1 MNIENIEKNIEKL
14 DSVISCKIILGEN
27 EVIDEIHIVS
37 NSKRNPKQICRD
49 IQSVLIATHNLNID
63 YKKISI
69 AQLFDDNIGKIE
81 NRLKIKSLSFDNEG
95 SKASVKVALTNKV
108 DTYENSLSGINSVR
122 NIERML
128 VDATL
133 KNVEEALGFEDT
145 FILED
150 VRTIPVASE
159 KAVLVV
165 IMCIIDEAEQRLCGS
180 CLIKTDYKE
189 AIVKATLD
197 AINRY
202 TTK

>member
-1 MNIENIEKNIEKL
+1 MNIENIERDIEKL
-14 DSVISCKIILGEN
+14 DSVISCKMILGET

-37 NSKRNPKQICRD
+37 NGKRNPKQICRD
-49 IQSVLIATHNLNID
+49 IQSILIATYKLNID

-69 AQLFDDNIGKIE
+69 AQILDDSIGKIE

-95 SKASVKVALTNKV
+95 SKASVRVALTNSM
-108 DTYENSLSGINSVR
+108 DTYEHTLMGINSVR

-133 KNVEEALGFEDT
+133 KNVEEALGFQDT

-165 IMCIIDEAEQRLCGS
+165 VMCILDETEQRLCGS

-197 AINRY
+197 ALNRY

>member
-37 NSKRNPKQICRD
+37 NSARNPKQLCRD
-49 IQSVLIATHNLNID
+49 IQSVLIATHKLNID

-69 AQLFDDNIGKIE
+69 AQVLDDSIGKVE

-95 SKASVKVALTNKV
+95 NRASVKVSLTNTI
-108 DTYENSLSGINSVR
+108 DTYENSLRGINSVR

-165 IMCIIDEAEQRLCGS
+165 IMCIVDESEQRLCGS

-197 AINRY
+197 ALNRY